1 MVRLQQ
7 VEAFLTARYGARLD
21 ELQIIGQ
28 GEWSRAYAFR
38 RDGDD
43 YVARFGA
50 FHEDFAKDCL
60 AAAFSSPALPI
71 PKVMEIGEAFGG
83 FYAISERVFGTFL
96 DDLGE
101 AEMRQLLPS
110 LFGALDAARLADLS
124 RSTGYGLWH
133 ADGTGPSLGWRAWLL
148 AVADD
153 SPKKRTHGWRSRLL
167 TSPTGDRPYAEALS
181 SMTALVPKCPEI
193 RHLVHSDL
201 LHNNVLV
208 SGGQITGVLDW
219 GCSVY
224 GDFLYDLAWLS
235 FWSPTFPAWRQI
247 DFAHEARSH
256 YASIGLDVPDFAER
270 LRCYELHIGLDGQ
283 AYSAFMGRWD
293 EVEATAQRTLALARA
308 PLTLSAADQV
318 RTPLIGRGRRIQG
331 DAALGRAGRAN

>member
-1 MVRLQQ
+1 LQQ
-7 VEAFLTARYGARLD
+7 AEAFLTARCGEGIGQVQL
-21 ELQIIGQ
+21 IGQ

-38 RDGDD
+38 RDGAD
-43 YVARFGA
+43 YVVRFGA

-71 PKVMEIGEAFGG
+71 PRVAEIGEVLGG
-83 FYAISERVFGTFL
+83 FYAVSARVFGTFL

-124 RSTGYGLWH
+124 WSTGYGLWH
-133 ADGTGPSLGWRAWLL
+133 ADGAGPIPSWRAWLL
-148 AVADD
+148 TVADD
-153 SPKKRTHGWRSRLL
+153 SPTKRTHGWRARLV
-167 TSPTGDRPYAEALS
+167 TSPTGDRPYVEALS
-181 SMTALVPKCPEI
+181 AMTALVSKCPET
-193 RHLVHSDL
+193 RHVVHADL

-219 GCSVY
+219 GCSIY

-235 FWSPTFPAWRQI
+235 FWSPWYPAWQNI

-256 YASIGLDVPDFAER
+256 YASIGLKVPNFAER

-293 EVEATAQRTLALARA
+293 ELEATARRTLALARA
-308 PLTLSAADQV
+308 PLGAYRQARS
-318 RTPLIGRGRRIQG
+318 
-331 DAALGRAGRAN
+331 RASTDTISN

>member
-7 VEAFLTARYGARLD
+7 VEAFLTARYGACID
-21 ELQIIGQ
+21 ELQLIGQ

-38 RDGDD
+38 REGDD

-60 AAAFSSPALPI
+60 SAAFSLPVLPI
-71 PKVMEIGEAFGG
+71 PKVVEIGEAFGG

-110 LFGALDAARLADLS
+110 LFDALDAARLADLS
-124 RSTGYGLWH
+124 WSTGYGLWH
-133 ADGTGPSLGWRAWLL
+133 ADGAGPSPGWRAWLL
-148 AVADD
+148 TVADD
-153 SPKKRTHGWRSRLL
+153 SPTKRTHGWRSRLL

-181 SMTALVPKCPEI
+181 AMTALASKCPET
-193 RHLVHSDL
+193 RHLVHADL
-201 LHNNVLV
+201 LHHNVLV

-235 FWSPTFPAWRQI
+235 FWAPSYPAWRHI
-247 DFAHEARSH
+247 DFVHEARSH
-256 YASIGLDVPDFAER
+256 YASIGLEVPDFAER
-270 LRCYELHIGLDGQ
+270 LRCYELHIGLSGQ
-283 AYSAFMGRWD
+283 AYSTFMGQWD
-293 EVEATAQRTLALARA
+293 KLEATAQRTLALARA
-308 PLTLSAADQV
+308 PLGA
-318 RTPLIGRGRRIQG
+318 
-331 DAALGRAGRAN
+331 

>member
-1 MVRLQQ
+1 LVVRLQQ
-7 VEAFLTARYGARLD
+7 AEAFLTARYGARID
-21 ELQIIGQ
+21 ELQLIGQ

-38 RDGDD
+38 RDGAG
-43 YVARFGA
+43 YVVRFGA

-71 PKVMEIGEAFGG
+71 PKVVELGEAFGG
-83 FYAISERVFGTFL
+83 FYAISERVFGMFL

-110 LFGALDAARLADLS
+110 LFDALDAARLADLS
-124 RSTGYGLWH
+124 ASSGYGLWH
-133 ADGTGPSLGWRAWLL
+133 ADGVGQSPSWRAWLL
-148 AVADD
+148 GVADD
-153 SPKKRTHGWRSRLL
+153 SPPKRTYGWRARLAD
-167 TSPTGDRPYAEALS
+167 SQTGDRPYVEALGA
-181 SMTALVPKCPEI
+181 MTALVPKCPEI
-193 RHLVHSDL
+193 RHLVHADL

-208 SGGQITGVLDW
+208 SAGRITGVLDW
-219 GCSVY
+219 GCSIY

-235 FWSPTFPAWRQI
+235 FWSSWYSAWRQI
-247 DFAHEARSH
+247 DFVQEARSH

-293 EVEATAQRTLALARA
+293 ELEATAQRTVALARA
-308 PLTLSAADQV
+308 PLTLSAADRV
-318 RTPLIGRGRRIQG
+318 RTPLIGRGRR
-331 DAALGRAGRAN
+331 N